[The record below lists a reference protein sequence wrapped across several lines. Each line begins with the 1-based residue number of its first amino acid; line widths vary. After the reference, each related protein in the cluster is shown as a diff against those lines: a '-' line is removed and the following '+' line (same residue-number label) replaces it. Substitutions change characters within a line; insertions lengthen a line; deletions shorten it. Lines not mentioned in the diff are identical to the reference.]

1 MMLRLGL
8 SSCYFKEKTKED
20 WKAAK
25 DAGFTDIEIS
35 LNCPVPEYLEK
46 GEKTAADI
54 TDAGLQVW
62 SIHIPFIKPFDLTCP
77 DQENWNAIEERYM
90 TLIDAGHKWGARVIT
105 THASSEPIDQS
116 RRAERMERGKAVYQ
130 KLGAYAAARD
140 MQITVEVLPRLCI
153 GNCSAECMELTDGVV
168 SFINFD
174 VNHLL
179 KESHAD
185 FIKNAGSRIITTH
198 LSDYDFI
205 DERHWVPGD
214 GKINW
219 KEFYT
224 LMEKAGYQGPYL
236 FELGEM
242 ISGKKMSPAEL
253 ADRFRTVIGLT
264 EG

>member
-1 MMLRLGL
+1 MLRLGL
-8 SSCYFKEKTKED
+8 SSCYFKEKTMEN

-35 LNCPVPEYLEK
+35 INKDLDAFIAEGDQL
-46 GEKTAADI
+46 AADI
-54 TDAGLQVW
+54 KAAGLNVW
-62 SIHIPFIKPFDLTCP
+62 SIHIPFIRDFDLTCP
-77 DQENWNAIEERYM
+77 DETKFEDIEARYRAC
-90 TLIDAGHKWGARVIT
+90 IDAGHRWGAKVIT
-105 THASSEPIDQS
+105 THASSEPLDQS
-116 RRAERMERGKAVYQ
+116 KREQRMARGKYLY
-130 KLGAYAAARD
+130 KTLGDYAAAYG
-140 MQITVEVLPRLCI
+140 MKITVEVLPRLCM
-153 GNCSAECMELTDGVV
+153 GNCSAECMEFTDGVV

-185 FIKNAGSRIITTH
+185 FIRNAGARIITTH

-214 GKINW
+214 GKIDW

-224 LMEKAGYQGPYL
+224 LMEGAGYAGPYL
-236 FELGEM
+236 FELGES
-242 ISGKKMSPAEL
+242 ISGKKMTPAEL
-253 ADRFRTVIGLT
+253 AARFRSVIGF